1 MRRGTRERSRA
12 IRPGLLVFAA
22 ALAVAVAAA
31 VAALVLRTSGS
42 ERPVL
47 PTATELVEG
56 VAGTWQRVNPL
67 YASLNEVD
75 GDLSALVFSG
85 LVKVGPDGSVQP
97 DLAEA
102 LPEISVDGRTYT
114 FHIRPDARWHDG
126 EPVTSFDVAFTI
138 EQIRAPDFRG
148 DPLLAEAWSTVK
160 VETPDER
167 TVVLELEAPSAP
179 FLARYATIGIL
190 PSHLL
195 RGLSGQALYDSPF
208 NAAPVGS
215 GPYRVV
221 SLTDE
226 EAVLEANGAYHLGRP
241 AIDRIR
247 VRFFNDYSAGL
258 SALEAG
264 EIDSLLVREP
274 LTDAQAVAVEQLSGI
289 QVYQLPRAAYVV
301 LYLNNAQAATFQDA
315 RVRRAISLA
324 LDRRR
329 IVDEVFH
336 GAARAS
342 TSPIPPGSWAYVPE
356 YDVIEPDVERAKEL
370 LAEAGWR
377 PHPTTGTLVRE
388 GEEFRI
394 TIRTDNDPFRVAV
407 AEEVARQLDEIGI
420 RATVASTTS
429 AVLRRDFLQQRRYE
443 AAVAGWD
450 QGPDPD
456 PYAGWHS
463 SQMGSAG
470 LNIANTND
478 AVIDRLIETA
488 RTRHDPEVRKE
499 MYRQLQEVWQSVVPS
514 AILLY
519 PAYTYLVR
527 SDVHVVLPEL
537 LATPAQ
543 RFSSITEWRR

>member
-1 MRRGTRERSRA
+1 MRRGTRERSRG
-12 IRPGLLVFAA
+12 IRPGLLVFGA
-22 ALAVAVAAA
+22 ALVVAAA
-31 VAALVLRTSGS
+31 AAAAAFVLRTSGS

-47 PTATELVEG
+47 PTSAELVEG
-56 VAGTWQRVNPL
+56 VAGSWQRVNPL

-75 GDLSALVFSG
+75 GDLAALVFSG
-85 LVKVGPDGSVQP
+85 LVKLGPDGSVQP

-102 LPEISVDGRTYT
+102 LPEISADGRTYT
-114 FHIRPDARWHDG
+114 FRIRPDARWHDG

-167 TVVLELEAPSAP
+167 TVILELEAPNAP
-179 FLARYATIGIL
+179 FLARFATIGIL
-190 PSHLL
+190 PAHLL
-195 RGLSGQALYDSPF
+195 RGLSGQALYDAPF
-208 NAAPVGS
+208 NAAPIGS
-215 GPYRVV
+215 GPYRVA

-226 EAVLEANGAYHLGRP
+226 EAVLEANAAYHLGRP
-241 AIDRIR
+241 GIDRIR
-247 VRFFNDYSAGL
+247 IRFFNDYSAGL
-258 SALEAG
+258 AALDAG

-274 LTDAQAVAVEQLSGI
+274 LTDAQAVAVQELSGVN
-289 QVYQLPRAAYVV
+289 VYQLPRAAYVV
-301 LYLNNAQAATFQDA
+301 LYLNNAQAATFQDP
-315 RVRRAISLA
+315 RVRQAVSLA
-324 LDRRR
+324 LDRER
-329 IVDEVFH
+329 IVEEVFH
-336 GAARAS
+336 GAARPS
-342 TSPIPPGSWAYVPE
+342 SSPIPPGSWAYVPE
-356 YDVIEPDVERAKEL
+356 YDRTEPDIARAQEL
-370 LAEAGWR
+370 LAAAGWR

-407 AEEVARQLDEIGI
+407 AEEVARQLDAIGI
-420 RATVASTTS
+420 RATVASTTF

-450 QGPDPD
+450 QGADPD
-456 PYAGWHS
+456 PYAGGHS

-488 RTRHDPEVRKE
+488 RTRHDPAVRKE
-499 MYRQLQEVWQSVVPS
+499 MYRQLQEVWQSVMPS
-514 AILLY
+514 AILFY

-527 SDVHVVLPEL
+527 SDVQVVLPEIL
-537 LATPAQ
+537 PTPAG
-543 RFSSITEWRR
+543 RFAFVEEWRR